1 MGVIDAPDFL
11 EFSFGNLEI
20 SFRLYIQDKHRI
32 ANISSPRNKFSEIW
46 NYNTFNFW
54 IFFHFFLIFRFLMKH
69 LDSKKMLRF
78 YDFMLFTKKR
88 LKVYKKKIEILH
100 KKSWKFTK
108 KVKNLQKI
116 QKNIVLEIIFFLIIV
131 FSKIKHWNFVL
142 NFYWY

>member
-1 MGVIDAPDFL
+1 MILCFL
-11 EFSFGNLEI
+11 QKKGW
-20 SFRLYIQDKHRI
+20 
-32 ANISSPRNKFSEIW
+32 KF
-46 NYNTFNFW
+46 T
-54 IFFHFFLIFRFLMKH
+54 
-69 LDSKKMLRF
+69 
-78 YDFMLFTKKR
+78 
-88 LKVYKKKIEILH
+88 KKKIEILH